1 MFFSSGEIDRFNLT
15 TFKFIETEQAG
26 HVFFI
31 TLNRPEKRNA
41 FTPTMINELAFALAY
56 ANVQRDS
63 WCVVIKANGP
73 VFCAGMDLAVFQ
85 NPELDIINNSLPEPN
100 KAVTIGDALRLMN
113 KPVIAKVEGNV
124 YAGGFLIVG
133 GCTFVVAAEDVEFS
147 LPEVKRGIFPMQVI
161 STLQD
166 LMSPKQAL
174 RLCILGEPFGAMAA
188 LNFGLVTHIAA
199 GEKLN
204 ERIATLIDTILANSP
219 HAISRGMET
228 FRALPDIPGYARFG
242 FLADQLTKI
251 RNSAD
256 AQEGINAFREKR
268 TPCWTNQ

>member
-1 MFFSSGEIDRFNLT
+1 MFFSSGQIDRFNLT
-15 TFKFIETEQAG
+15 IFKFIETEQAG

-56 ANVQRDS
+56 ADVQRDI
-63 WCVVIKANGP
+63 WCVVVKANGP

-85 NPELDIINNSLPEPN
+85 NPEMDIINSSLPEPN
-100 KAVTIGDALRLMN
+100 KAVTIGNALRLMN
-113 KPVIAKVEGNV
+113 KPVIAKVEGDV

-133 GCTFVVAAEDVEFS
+133 GCTFVVAGEDVEFS

-174 RLCILGEPFGAMAA
+174 RLCILGEPFSARAA
-188 LNFGLVTHIAA
+188 LNFGLVTHVAA
-199 GEKLN
+199 SGKLN
-204 ERIATLIDTILANSP
+204 ERLATLINSILANSP
-219 HAISRGMET
+219 FAISRGMET
-228 FRALPDIPGYARFG
+228 FRALPDIPDYAKFG

-251 RNSAD
+251 RKSAD

-268 TPCWTNQ
+268 EPSWTNQ

>member
-1 MFFSSGEIDRFNLT
+1 MFFSSGDIDRFNLT
-15 TFKFIETEQAG
+15 KFNFIETERVG
-26 HVFFI
+26 HIFYI

-56 ANVQRDS
+56 ANIQRDS

-73 VFCAGMDLAVFQ
+73 VFCAGMDLSVFQ
-85 NPELDIINNSLPEPN
+85 NPDLDVINKSLPEPN
-100 KAVTIGDALRLMN
+100 KAITIGDALRLMN

-133 GCTFVVAAEDVEFS
+133 GCTFVVASEDVEFS

-174 RLCILGEPFGAMAA
+174 RLCILGEPFSARVA
-188 LNFGLVTHIAA
+188 LNCGLVTHVTTSNNLNDRLAA
-199 GEKLN
+199 
-204 ERIATLIDTILANSP
+204 LIHTILDNSP
-219 HAISRGMET
+219 YAISRGMET
-228 FRALPDIPGYARFG
+228 FRAISDIPDYAKFG
-242 FLADQLTKI
+242 FLSDQLAKI
-251 RNSAD
+251 RQSAD
-256 AQEGINAFREKR
+256 AQEGVNAFREKR
-268 TPCWTNQ
+268 KPTWTNR